1 MAAVDS
7 EEPQEAVA
15 ELAAQEA
22 RAAHTAEEAQAKV
35 VEWEEVKGMEEQVE
49 EGLVEGGL
57 VEEEMVEA
65 EAVEMEGEVS
75 REAEV
80 ETQADHEG
88 ATEVEWALVGEEG
101 AGRRPRPS
109 ASARAVARPMAR
121 ARQLWRHGARQRDV
135 CRGHWGARV
144 GFCFACISLGGVLAR
159 AFWRMR
165 VADTHSLASPIVS
178 IVSFFVS
185 FKIISVV
192 IIMSV
197 HRGHGGN
204 VGVGCMHGVFA
215 RRARLARSARCRAV
229 AMLVRVLS
237 MPARGRPTASQWPV
251 TRAPQKHFDVQVR
264 VAVCEHVRWW

>member
-65 EAVEMEGEVS
+65 EGVEMEGEVS

-101 AGRRPRPS
+101 AGLAEEYTVVVGKEGEAPEVEVME
-109 ASARAVARPMAR
+109 AVALVM
-121 ARQLWRHGARQRDV
+121 
-135 CRGHWGARV
+135 
-144 GFCFACISLGGVLAR
+144 GVLA
-159 AFWRMR
+159 
-165 VADTHSLASPIVS
+165 VD
-178 IVSFFVS
+178 
-185 FKIISVV
+185 
-192 IIMSV
+192 
-197 HRGHGGN
+197 
-204 VGVGCMHGVFA
+204 
-215 RRARLARSARCRAV
+215 
-229 AMLVRVLS
+229 
-237 MPARGRPTASQWPV
+237 
-251 TRAPQKHFDVQVR
+251 
-264 VAVCEHVRWW
+264 